1 MPPECQAKGEIRTL
15 ARKKFYLSR
24 QWALAKERKKTIKP
38 QWIAGEL
45 AIAWELDKT
54 KGEWNETFPPS
65 LPREDAQARWV
76 FLEDQK
82 RLVEERG
89 WEIVSA
95 EEWQNRRGIRILW
108 KNDNPSPP
116 PSPEPVQAPLPPI
129 VIKAEPTEAVN
140 SIPDVIPRLVSPVAA
155 ILQVKK
161 EPNPADDPHSLTS
174 SMNVASSSLPSLL
187 QDIQDI
193 DFNRDDLEALERG
206 RGKLAVFKKILERV
220 ERLQAA
226 AERRNEGAGQQRG

>member
-1 MPPECQAKGEIRTL
+1 MPPECQDKGEIRTL

-54 KGEWNETFPPS
+54 KGEWNEPYPPS
-65 LPREDAQARWV
+65 LPREDAQARWE

-89 WEIVSA
+89 WEIISA
-95 EEWQNRRGIRILW
+95 EEWQNRRGIRIFW
-108 KNDNPSPP
+108 KNDESSPP
-116 PSPEPVQAPLPPI
+116 PSHEPVQSPLQPI
-129 VIKAEPTEAVN
+129 VVKPEPTEAVD
-140 SIPDVIPRLVSPVAA
+140 SIPDDVPRPVSPVAA
-155 ILQVKK
+155 TLQVKK

-174 SMNVASSSLPSLL
+174 GMNVALSSLPSLL

-193 DFNRDDLEALERG
+193 DFDRNDLEALERG
-206 RGKLAVFKKILERV
+206 RGKLVVFKKILERV
-220 ERLQAA
+220 ERFQAA
-226 AERRNEGAGQQRG
+226 AKRRNEGAGPQRG